1 VAVWSLVLVRSNGCP
16 DKPSVQLGGFIER
29 GKKMSRKKGITSFIC
44 RPKEVKTLTDQYSG
58 NTTKSTSDKCLDV
71 VYC

>member
-1 VAVWSLVLVRSNGCP
+1 MDVLINHQFNWVVLLRKRKE
-16 DKPSVQLGGFIER
+16 DI
-29 GKKMSRKKGITSFIC
+29 KKGITSFIC
-44 RPKEVKTLTDQYSG
+44 RPKEVKTFTDEYSS